1 MSNVDNNRSQAIN
14 QLFRAILTLQDIDEC
29 YRFFGDLFTVQELT
43 AFAQRFQVAELLAKG
58 YTYDGVR
65 EKVPT
70 SYSTITRINTELRYG
85 SGGYQLVLERLQPE
99 QEQEASQQ
107 ALKNVPFI

>member
-43 AFAQRFQVAELLAKG
+43 AFAQRFQVAEPIRSEGMESMQPRFRIRFLL
-58 YTYDGVR
+58 R
-65 EKVPT
+65 
-70 SYSTITRINTELRYG
+70 
-85 SGGYQLVLERLQPE
+85 
-99 QEQEASQQ
+99 
-107 ALKNVPFI
+107 